1 MRIGPRGS
9 TVTRMR
15 SPSLPK
21 VDPIRLDRTLALGL
35 FALAQVEL
43 WGFGA
48 IPGPWWLGAAASATG
63 TLPVAFRRAKPLL
76 ALALVTGTHVTLD
89 LAAGYASSFALMT
102 AWICVLYGLAVWASR
117 RDFVVGCAGVLIAIT
132 FASLSL
138 DAGVAGVLFFAGIP
152 LLAMVL
158 VRRIV
163 GEREARVDALT
174 ARAEVLER
182 EQELRIREAAELER
196 ATIARELHDV
206 VAHKVSVMVVQAGAE
221 RSVLDPAATS
231 TEETLR
237 TIEATGREALVE
249 LRRLLGVLRSGE
261 ESQSLAPQPTL
272 ADVDALV
279 AQVRDAGVDVELR
292 IEGERRPLAPG
303 VELSAFRIVQEAL
316 TNVLKH
322 AGGAHALVALRF
334 ETAELEIEVRDEGG
348 GGGGEHAP
356 GPGTGHGLLGIR
368 ERVALHGGRVDA
380 GPTGD
385 GYRVRAW
392 LPAGT

>member
-1 MRIGPRGS
+1 MREL
-9 TVTRMR
+9 
-15 SPSLPK
+15 SLPD
-21 VDPIRLDRTLALGL
+21 VDPVRVDGAVALGL

-43 WGFGA
+43 WVVGS
-48 IPGPWWLGAAASATG
+48 IPGAWWLGLAATATG
-63 TLPVAFRRAKPLL
+63 TLPVAARRARPLL
-76 ALALVTGTHVTLD
+76 ALALVTATIVILNVS
-89 LAAGYASSFALMT
+89 AGPPSSVAFVVG
-102 AWICVLYGLAVWASR
+102 WICTLYGLAVWAGR
-117 RDFVVGCAGVLIAIT
+117 RNFVIGCGTLFGGISV
-132 FASLSL
+132 ASIQEH
-138 DAGVAGVLFFAGIP
+138 AGVAGILAFAGIP
-152 LLAMVL
+152 LFAMVL

-163 GEREARVDALT
+163 HERDARADALV
-174 ARAEVLER
+174 ARADTLER
-182 EQELRIREAAELER
+182 EQELRLREAAELER
-196 ATIARELHDV
+196 STIARELHDV

-221 RSVLDPAATS
+221 RSILDSGATS

-237 TIEATGREALVE
+237 TIETTGREALVE

-261 ESQSLAPQPTL
+261 SESRAPQPTL
-272 ADVDALV
+272 EDVDALV

-292 IEGERRPLAPG
+292 IEGERRRLAPG

-334 ETAELEIEVRDEGG
+334 EGAELEIEVRDEGG
-348 GGGGEHAP
+348 VEHAP

-385 GYRVRAW
+385 GYTVRAW
-392 LPAGT
+392 LPAGA

>member
-1 MRIGPRGS
+1 MMRSGPSRG
-9 TVTRMR
+9 TVARMR
-15 SPSLPK
+15 AVSLPK
-21 VDPIRLDRTLALGL
+21 IDPVRLDRALALGL

-48 IPGPWWLGAAASATG
+48 IPGPWWLGLAAAATG
-63 TLPVAFRRAKPLL
+63 TLPVAVRRAQPLL

-89 LAAGYASSFALMT
+89 LAAGYASSVALMT
-102 AWICVLYGLAVWASR
+102 AWISVLYGLAVWAGR
-117 RDFVVGCAGVLIAIT
+117 RDFAVGCAAMFIGIA
-132 FASLSL
+132 FASFWL
-138 DAGVAGVLFFAGIP
+138 DAGVPGVLVFAGIP
-152 LLAMVL
+152 LLSMAL

-163 GEREARVDALT
+163 GEREARVEALT
-174 ARAEVLER
+174 ARAEALER
-182 EQELRIREAAELER
+182 EQELRVREAAELER

-261 ESQSLAPQPTL
+261 ERSLAPQPTL
-272 ADVDALV
+272 ADVDTLV

-292 IEGERRPLAPG
+292 IEGEPRPLAPG

-322 AGGAHALVALRF
+322 AGGAHAFVALRF
-334 ETAELEIEVRDEGG
+334 EIAELEIEVRDEGG
-348 GGGGEHAP
+348 AERTP
-356 GPGTGHGLLGIR
+356 GLGTGHGLLGIR
-368 ERVALHGGRVDA
+368 ERVALHGGRVDV
-380 GPTGD
+380 GPTGE
-385 GYRVRAW
+385 GYAVRAW

>member
-1 MRIGPRGS
+1 MKAL
-9 TVTRMR
+9 
-15 SPSLPK
+15 SLPK
-21 VDPIRLDRTLALGL
+21 IDPIRLDTTLALGL

-48 IPGPWWLGAAASATG
+48 IPGPWWLGVVVAATG
-63 TLPVAFRRAKPLL
+63 TLPVAVRRAQPLL

-89 LAAGYASSFALMT
+89 LAAGYASSVAMMT
-102 AWICVLYGLAVWASR
+102 AWICALYGLAVWASR
-117 RDFVVGCAGVLIAIT
+117 RDFVIGCGVVLIGIT
-132 FASLSL
+132 FASFWL
-138 DAGVAGVLFFAGIP
+138 DAGVPGVLVFAGIP
-152 LLAMVL
+152 LLAMTL

-174 ARAEVLER
+174 ARGEALER
-182 EQELRIREAAELER
+182 EQELRVREAAELER

-221 RSVLDPAATS
+221 RSILDPAATS

-249 LRRLLGVLRSGE
+249 LRRLLGVLRSE
-261 ESQSLAPQPTL
+261 ESPSLAPQPTL
-272 ADVDALV
+272 ADIDALV

-292 IEGERRPLAPG
+292 IEGERRRLAPG

-316 TNVLKH
+316 TNILKH
-322 AGGAHALVALRF
+322 AGGAHAFVALRF
-334 ETAELEIEVRDEGG
+334 EAAELEIEVRDEGG
-348 GGGGEHAP
+348 GDHAP

-368 ERVALHGGRVDA
+368 ERVALLGGRVDV

-385 GYRVRAW
+385 GYAVRAW

>member
-1 MRIGPRGS
+1 MRAL
-9 TVTRMR
+9 
-15 SPSLPK
+15 SLPD
-21 VDPIRLDRTLALGL
+21 VDPVRLDRAVALGL

-43 WGFGA
+43 WVVGS
-48 IPGPWWLGAAASATG
+48 IPGAWWLGLAATATG
-63 TLPVAFRRAKPLL
+63 TLPVAVRRAWPLL
-76 ALALVTGTHVTLD
+76 GLALVTATIVILNVT
-89 LAAGYASSFALMT
+89 AGPPSSVAFMAG
-102 AWICVLYGLAVWASR
+102 WICTLYGLAVWAGR
-117 RDFVVGCAGVLIAIT
+117 RNFVIGCGALFGGITVASIQEHEGVSGILA
-132 FASLSL
+132 
-138 DAGVAGVLFFAGIP
+138 FAGIP
-152 LLAMVL
+152 LFAMVL

-163 GEREARVDALT
+163 HERDARADALV
-174 ARAEVLER
+174 ARADTLER
-182 EQELRIREAAELER
+182 EQELRVREAAELER
-196 ATIARELHDV
+196 TTIARELHDI

-249 LRRLLGVLRSGE
+249 LRRLLGVLRSE
-261 ESQSLAPQPTL
+261 EPRSLSPQPTL

-292 IEGERRPLAPG
+292 IEGERRRLSPG

-322 AGGAHALVALRF
+322 AGGAHAFVALRF
-334 ETAELEIEVRDEGG
+334 EAAELEIEVRDEGDSVRV
-348 GGGGEHAP
+348 P

-368 ERVALHGGRVDA
+368 ERAALLGGRVDA

-385 GYRVRAW
+385 GYAVRAW
-392 LPAGT
+392 LPAGA

>member
-1 MRIGPRGS
+1 MRFSPRQF
-9 TVTRMR
+9 
-15 SPSLPK
+15 
-21 VDPIRLDRTLALGL
+21 DPTRLDRGLAACL
-35 FALAQVEL
+35 FALAQIEL
-43 WGFGA
+43 WWPRT
-48 IPGPWWLGAAASATG
+48 IPGPLWLAFILTFTG
-63 TLPVAFRRAKPLL
+63 TLPVAFRRVRPLL
-76 ALALVTGTHVTLD
+76 ALTLVTATHVTVD
-89 LAAGYASSFALMT
+89 VVSGPASSAALLG
-102 AWICVLYGLAVWASR
+102 AWIATLYGLAVWTDR
-117 RDFVVGCAGVLIAIT
+117 RDFIVGCGIVIVGIG
-132 FASLSL
+132 FASAWL
-138 DAGVAGVLFFAGIP
+138 DQFVGGTIMFVAIP
-152 LLAMVL
+152 LVSMIV

-163 GEREARVDALT
+163 HEREARVDVLT

-196 ATIARELHDV
+196 SRIARELHDV

-237 TIEATGREALVE
+237 TIEETGREALVE

-261 ESQSLAPQPTL
+261 ERSLAPQPTL
-272 ADVDALV
+272 SDVDALI
-279 AQVRDAGVDVELR
+279 AQVRDAGVDVELQ

-322 AGGAHALVALRF
+322 AGGAHAFVALRF
-334 ETAELEIEVRDEGG
+334 QPAELEIEVRDEGG
-348 GGGGEHAP
+348 ATSAP
-356 GPGTGHGLLGIR
+356 GPGTGHGLLGMR

-380 GPTGD
+380 GPTRD
-385 GYRVRAW
+385 GYTVRAW

>member
-1 MRIGPRGS
+1 MRIEPRGS

-15 SPSLPK
+15 APSLPK

-35 FALAQVEL
+35 FALAQIEL

-63 TLPVAFRRAKPLL
+63 TLPVAARRAQPLL

-89 LAAGYASSFALMT
+89 LAAGYASSVALMT

-117 RDFVVGCAGVLIAIT
+117 RDFTIGCGLVFVGISVASVWLDEGVPGVL
-132 FASLSL
+132 
-138 DAGVAGVLFFAGIP
+138 VFAGIP
-152 LLAMVL
+152 LLAMAL

-174 ARAEVLER
+174 ARAEALER
-182 EQELRIREAAELER
+182 EQELRVREAAELER

-221 RSVLDPAATS
+221 RSILDPAATS

-237 TIEATGREALVE
+237 TIEETGREALVE

-261 ESQSLAPQPTL
+261 SQSRAPQPTL

-292 IEGERRPLAPG
+292 IEGERRRLAPG

-334 ETAELEIEVRDEGG
+334 EAAELEIEVRDE
-348 GGGGEHAP
+348 GGGEHAP

-380 GPTGD
+380 GPTRD
-385 GYRVRAW
+385 GYSVRAW

>member
-1 MRIGPRGS
+1 MA
-9 TVTRMR
+9 RMR
-15 SPSLPK
+15 ALSLPE
-21 VDPIRLDRTLALGL
+21 VDPVRLDKALALGL

-43 WGFGA
+43 WIGGS
-48 IPGPWWLGAAASATG
+48 IPGAWWIGLWATITG
-63 TLPVAFRRAKPLL
+63 TLPVAVRRTRPLL
-76 ALALVTGTHVTLD
+76 AFALVTVTIVTLNV
-89 LAAGYASSFALMT
+89 AVGPPSSVAFIA
-102 AWICVLYGLAVWASR
+102 AWICTLYGLAVWAGR
-117 RDFVVGCAGVLIAIT
+117 RHFVIGCGALSAGIAIAT
-132 FASLSL
+132 VQAR
-138 DAGVAGVLFFAGIP
+138 AGVAGILVWAGIP
-152 LLAMVL
+152 LLSIVL
-158 VRRIV
+158 MRRIV
-163 GEREARVDALT
+163 LERDARADALV
-174 ARAEVLER
+174 ARADTLER

-221 RSVLDPAATS
+221 RSILDPTATS

-249 LRRLLGVLRSGE
+249 LRRLLGILRSE
-261 ESQSLAPQPTL
+261 ESPSLAPQPTL

-292 IEGERRPLAPG
+292 IEGERRRLAPG

-334 ETAELEIEVRDEGG
+334 EAAELEIEVRDEGG
-348 GGGGEHAP
+348 TSRAP

-368 ERVALHGGRVDA
+368 ERVALVGGRVDA
-380 GPTGD
+380 GPSGD
-385 GYRVRAW
+385 GYAVRAW

>member
-1 MRIGPRGS
+1 MF
-9 TVTRMR
+9 
-15 SPSLPK
+15 
-21 VDPIRLDRTLALGL
+21 DPVRLDRTLALGL
-35 FALAQVEL
+35 FVLAQVEL
-43 WGFGA
+43 WGLDG
-48 IPGPWWLGAAASATG
+48 IPGPWWLGFAAAATG
-63 TLPVAFRRAKPLL
+63 TLPVAVRRTHPLL
-76 ALALVTGTHVTLD
+76 ALSLVTGTHVVLD
-89 LAAGYASSFALMT
+89 LSAGYASSVALLA
-102 AWICVLYGLAVWASR
+102 AWICTLYGLAVWANR
-117 RDFVVGCAGVLIAIT
+117 RDYAIGCAVVLVGISV
-132 FASLSL
+132 ASFWL
-138 DAGVAGVLFFAGIP
+138 DAGVPGVLVFAGIP
-152 LLAMVL
+152 LFAMVL

-163 GEREARVDALT
+163 REREARLDAMT
-174 ARAEVLER
+174 AHAEVLER

-196 ATIARELHDV
+196 STIARELHDV
-206 VAHKVSVMVVQAGAE
+206 VAHHVSVIVVQAGAE

-261 ESQSLAPQPTL
+261 EPTLAPQPTL
-272 ADVDALV
+272 SDVDALV

-292 IEGERRPLAPG
+292 IEGKRRPLAPG
-303 VELSAFRIVQEAL
+303 IELSAFRIVQEAL

-334 ETAELEIEVRDEGG
+334 EPAELEIEVRDEGG
-348 GGGGEHAP
+348 AGRAP
-356 GPGTGHGLLGIR
+356 APGTGHGLLGIR

-385 GYRVRAW
+385 GYAVRAW

>member
-1 MRIGPRGS
+1 MRIEPRGS

-15 SPSLPK
+15 APSLPK

-35 FALAQVEL
+35 FALAQIEL

-63 TLPVAFRRAKPLL
+63 TLPVAARRAQPLL

-89 LAAGYASSFALMT
+89 LAAGYASSVALMT

-117 RDFVVGCAGVLIAIT
+117 RDFTIGCGLVFVGISVASVWLDEGVPGVL
-132 FASLSL
+132 
-138 DAGVAGVLFFAGIP
+138 VFAGIP
-152 LLAMVL
+152 LLAMAL

-174 ARAEVLER
+174 ARAEALER
-182 EQELRIREAAELER
+182 EQELRVREAAELER

-221 RSVLDPAATS
+221 RSILDPAATS

-237 TIEATGREALVE
+237 TIEETGREALVE

-261 ESQSLAPQPTL
+261 SQSRAPQPTL

-292 IEGERRPLAPG
+292 IEGERRRLAPG

-334 ETAELEIEVRDEGG
+334 EAAELEIEVRDE
-348 GGGGEHAP
+348 GGGEHAP

-380 GPTGD
+380 GPTRE
-385 GYRVRAW
+385 GYSVRAW

>member
-1 MRIGPRGS
+1 MRIEPRGS

-15 SPSLPK
+15 APSLPK

-35 FALAQVEL
+35 FALAQIEL

-63 TLPVAFRRAKPLL
+63 TLPVAARRAQPLL

-89 LAAGYASSFALMT
+89 LAAGYASSVALMT

-117 RDFVVGCAGVLIAIT
+117 RDFTIGCGLVFVGISVASFWLDEGVPGVL
-132 FASLSL
+132 
-138 DAGVAGVLFFAGIP
+138 VFAGIP
-152 LLAMVL
+152 LLAMAL

-174 ARAEVLER
+174 ARAEALER
-182 EQELRIREAAELER
+182 EQELRVREAAELER

-221 RSVLDPAATS
+221 RSILDPAATS

-237 TIEATGREALVE
+237 TIEETGREALVE

-261 ESQSLAPQPTL
+261 SQSRAPQPTL

-292 IEGERRPLAPG
+292 IEGERRRLAPG

-322 AGGAHALVALRF
+322 AGAAHALVALRF
-334 ETAELEIEVRDEGG
+334 EAAELEIEVRDE
-348 GGGGEHAP
+348 GGGEHAP

-385 GYRVRAW
+385 GYTVRAW

>member
-1 MRIGPRGS
+1 MRIEPRGS

-15 SPSLPK
+15 APSLPK

-35 FALAQVEL
+35 FALAQIEL

-63 TLPVAFRRAKPLL
+63 TLPVAARRAQPLL

-89 LAAGYASSFALMT
+89 LAAGYASSVALMT

-117 RDFVVGCAGVLIAIT
+117 RDFTIGCGLVFVGISVASFWLDEGVPGVL
-132 FASLSL
+132 
-138 DAGVAGVLFFAGIP
+138 VFAGIP
-152 LLAMVL
+152 LLAMAL

-174 ARAEVLER
+174 ARAEALER
-182 EQELRIREAAELER
+182 EQELRVREAAELER

-221 RSVLDPAATS
+221 RSILDPAATS

-237 TIEATGREALVE
+237 TIEETGREALVE
-249 LRRLLGVLRSGE
+249 LRRLLGVLRSG

-292 IEGERRPLAPG
+292 IEGERRRLAPG

-334 ETAELEIEVRDEGG
+334 EAAELEIEVRDE
-348 GGGGEHAP
+348 GGGEHAP

-380 GPTGD
+380 GPTRD
-385 GYRVRAW
+385 GYSVRAW

>member
-9 TVTRMR
+9 TVTRM
-15 SPSLPK
+15 SALSLPK

-43 WGFGA
+43 WALDG
-48 IPGPWWLGAAASATG
+48 IPGPWWLGFAAATVG
-63 TLPVAFRRAKPLL
+63 TLPVAIRRAQPLL

-89 LAAGYASSFALMT
+89 LAAGYASSVALVT

-117 RDFVVGCAGVLIAIT
+117 RDFAVGSAGVLIGIT
-132 FASLSL
+132 IAALWL
-138 DAGVAGVLFFAGIP
+138 DAGAAGVLVFAGIP
-152 LLAMVL
+152 LLAMTL

-174 ARAEVLER
+174 ARAEALER
-182 EQELRIREAAELER
+182 EQELRVREAAESER

-221 RSVLDPAATS
+221 RTVLDPAATS

-237 TIEATGREALVE
+237 TIEMTGREALVE
-249 LRRLLGVLRSGE
+249 LRRLLGVLRSG

-292 IEGERRPLAPG
+292 IEGERRRLAPG

-334 ETAELEIEVRDEGG
+334 EAAELEIEVRDE
-348 GGGGEHAP
+348 GGGEHAP

-380 GPTGD
+380 GPTRD
-385 GYRVRAW
+385 GYSVRACV
-392 LPAGT
+392 PAGT

>member
-1 MRIGPRGS
+1 MMRIGPRRS
-9 TVTRMR
+9 TVARMR
-15 SPSLPK
+15 ALSLPE
-21 VDPIRLDRTLALGL
+21 VDPVRLDRALALGL

-43 WGFGA
+43 WVAGS
-48 IPGPWWLGAAASATG
+48 IPGAWWIGLWATITG
-63 TLPVAFRRAKPLL
+63 TLPVAVRRTRPLL
-76 ALALVTGTHVTLD
+76 AFALVTVTIVTLNV
-89 LAAGYASSFALMT
+89 AVGPPSSVAFIA
-102 AWICVLYGLAVWASR
+102 AWICTLYGLAVWAGR
-117 RDFVVGCAGVLIAIT
+117 RHFVIGCGALFAGIAIAT
-132 FASLSL
+132 VQER
-138 DAGVAGVLFFAGIP
+138 AGVAGILVWAGIP
-152 LLAMVL
+152 LLSIVL
-158 VRRIV
+158 MRRIV
-163 GEREARVDALT
+163 LERDARADALV
-174 ARAEVLER
+174 ARADTLER

-249 LRRLLGVLRSGE
+249 LRRLLGVLRNG
-261 ESQSLAPQPTL
+261 ESQPLVPQPTL

-279 AQVRDAGVDVELR
+279 AHVRDAGVDVELR
-292 IEGERRPLAPG
+292 IEGERRRLAPG

-322 AGGAHALVALRF
+322 AGGAPALVALRF
-334 ETAELEIEVRDEGG
+334 EAAELEIEVRDQ
-348 GGGGEHAP
+348 GGGEHAP
-356 GPGTGHGLLGIR
+356 GAGTGHGLLGIR

-385 GYRVRAW
+385 GYSVRAW